1 MYHYKRAGVREKE
14 IICFC
19 EDEDEVSRDSSAPR
33 KVLFWDSRSGCSP
46 IHGKCRSY
54 KESGME
60 VSINAEFH
68 YCNET
73 AVKMHVFT
81 GTEVSLKGWDYKGR
95 PVVLELEVGNKE
107 FVSDEELYE
116 FMNRLGD
123 EPEGVCFL
131 DLMD

>member
-1 MYHYKRAGVREKE
+1 MYHYKREGVQERE

-46 IHGKCRSY
+46 IHGKCRFY
-54 KESGME
+54 RESGME
-60 VSINAEFH
+60 VSINAVFH

-73 AVKMHVFT
+73 SQQMHFFH
-81 GTEVSLKGWDYKGR
+81 GTDRDLRGWDYRGR
-95 PVVLELEVGNKE
+95 EVVLELAVGNQE
-107 FVSDEELYE
+107 FGSDEELHE
-116 FMNRLGD
+116 FMNRLGE